1 MKDLRKNTPSPPRA
15 NSDVDAFLR
24 QVAATPSSRK
34 AGKRGRLLF
43 AMDATASRGPTW
55 DHACQLQGQMFEET
69 ASLGGLDVQLA
80 WYRGFR
86 EFRASP
92 WVHQATD
99 LLAQMSGVR
108 CLGGHTQIGRVLDHA
123 IAETRRETVN
133 ALVFVGD
140 AMEEEVDDLCHRAG
154 QLGLLGVPAFVFQEG
169 RDPVAET
176 AFRQIAQLTRGAWC
190 AFDHNS
196 AQQLRELLRA
206 VAVFAAGGRRAL
218 ADHSKRSGGL
228 ALRLTHQI
236 GN

>member
-1 MKDLRKNTPSPPRA
+1 MKDLRKNDAKSPSVNR
-15 NSDVDAFLR
+15 DVDAFLR
-24 QVAATPSSRK
+24 QVAATPSVK
-34 AGKRGRLLF
+34 AAGKPGRLLF
-43 AMDATASRGPTW
+43 AMDATASREPTW
-55 DHACQLQGQMFEET
+55 DRACDLQGQMFEET
-69 ASLGGLDVQLA
+69 ATLGGLDVQLA

-86 EFRASP
+86 EFHASP
-92 WVHQATD
+92 WVRKATD
-99 LLAQMSGVR
+99 LLAQMTGVR
-108 CLGGHTQIGRVLDHA
+108 CLGGRTQIGRVLDHA
-123 IAETRRETVN
+123 IAETKRERIN
-133 ALVFVGD
+133 ALVLVGD
-140 AMEEEVDDLCHRAG
+140 CMEEDIDDVCHRAG

-190 AFDHNS
+190 PFDHNS

-218 ADHSKRSGGL
+218 ADHSKRHGGL